1 MFVGEVMSYGALL
14 ALICPTFLNG
24 ATYKNKKKFL
34 ICPLFPNVLR
44 IIIRKTKRLV
54 ILKGHI
60 PMGYYKNKL
69 HWKFQGSL
77 FFSCNRALFVQF
89 VCGAQH
95 AKLCAAVQ
103 LMAYFLLLF
112 ALDCVYKLFGENI
125 VLL

>member
-1 MFVGEVMSYGALL
+1 MPAIPQCFANYN
-14 ALICPTFLNG
+14 T
-24 ATYKNKKKFL
+24 KNKAFSD
-34 ICPLFPNVLR
+34 FH
-44 IIIRKTKRLV
+44 TKCTY
-54 ILKGHI
+54 
-60 PMGYYKNKL
+60 GYYKNKL
-69 HWKFQGSL
+69 RWKFQRSL